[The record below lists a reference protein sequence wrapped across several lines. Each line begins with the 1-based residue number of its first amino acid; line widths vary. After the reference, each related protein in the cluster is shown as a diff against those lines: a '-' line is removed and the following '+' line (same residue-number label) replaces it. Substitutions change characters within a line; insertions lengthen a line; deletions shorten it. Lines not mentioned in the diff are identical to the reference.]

1 MLVIWWIAENIT
13 QGGNKLLSIWWVLHS
28 HRVSSQKYKQFLL
41 VYIKAEKV
49 LPGAWELVLLSTLRL
64 IRGVFWF

>member
-1 MLVIWWIAENIT
+1 
-13 QGGNKLLSIWWVLHS
+13 
-28 HRVSSQKYKQFLL
+28 LL